1 MPLGGVT
8 VQGRGKRLEREG
20 TSPSTTL
27 GASGGAHAIIGIALL
42 ILLAG
47 MWACLWVP
55 PWPIF

>member
-1 MPLGGVT
+1 M
-8 VQGRGKRLEREG
+8 QGRGKRLEREG

-27 GASGGAHAIIGIALL
+27 GASGGAHAIIGITLL

-47 MWACLWVP
+47 IWACLWVP